1 MAGGQGGAGIL
12 LANCQEIRGGGDLLG
27 TELQMTR
34 SRSLIIAARIVLSA
48 VLPAGEAFA
57 QERITSVR
65 KIGNDV
71 EIKFVGVAG
80 TSYRIER
87 SPALA
92 GWTDPGPSI
101 AGTGV
106 EQTTLLGGAGGGGRQ
121 FFRLVPVV
129 AAIPGYVHI
138 PSGSFLLG
146 DQSNPLEGSP
156 NERPV
161 VQVPL
166 GGFHIKVT
174 EVTKDEWD
182 ATMTYAVANGYTF
195 STNAGLG
202 KAGNHPVH
210 SLNWFDALKWCNAKS
225 QQDGLE
231 PCYYVASTGLLYK
244 TGSPSKVI
252 WDFTKNG
259 YRLPAEAEWE
269 KAARGGLSGARFPGG
284 ATISHALANYKGTTS
299 YAYDT
304 SGING
309 FHPIHSVPAV
319 LPYTAPV
326 GSFPANGYGL
336 RDMAGNV
343 REYCWD
349 SYITGNYSEGY
360 LIRADSSSSLFQR
373 VTRGGDWSGDAFAN
387 RCSHRGTEFPDTGK
401 KNYVGIRLARGR
413 LN

>member
-1 MAGGQGGAGIL
+1 M
-12 LANCQEIRGGGDLLG
+12 
-27 TELQMTR
+27 
-34 SRSLIIAARIVLSA
+34 SKPRSLFIVTCLALSA
-48 VLPAGEAFA
+48 LLLAGEAYS

-65 KIGNDV
+65 KVGNDV
-71 EIKFVGVAG
+71 EIKFIGAAG

-87 SPALA
+87 SPTLA
-92 GWTDPGPSI
+92 GWADPGPSI

-106 EQTTLLGGAGGGGRQ
+106 EQTSLVTGAGGAGRQ

-129 AAIPGYVHI
+129 VAIPGYVYI
-138 PSGSFLLG
+138 PSGSFLMG
-146 DQSNPLEGSP
+146 DQSIPLEGSTD
-156 NERPV
+156 ERPV
-161 VQVPL
+161 IQVPL
-166 GGFHIKVT
+166 GGFHLQTT
-174 EVTKDEWD
+174 EVTKAEWD
-182 ATMTYAVANGYTF
+182 ATMTYALANEYTF
-195 STNAGLG
+195 TTNAGLG

-231 PCYYVASTGLLYK
+231 PCYYVASSGLLYK

-269 KAARGGLSGARFPGG
+269 KAARGGLTGARFPGG
-284 ATISHALANYKGTTS
+284 ATISHALANYKGTTT

-309 FHPIHSVPAV
+309 FHPTYSVPAV
-319 LPYTAPV
+319 LSYTAPV

-336 RDMAGNV
+336 RDMTGNV

-349 SYITGNYSEGY
+349 SYITDDYSEGY
-360 LIRADSSSSLFQR
+360 LIRADSSSSLFRR

-387 RCSHRGTEFPDTGK
+387 RCSHRGLEFPDTGK